1 MKNDNKKKVW
11 ALIQNQGDLL
21 LNKLSPHPNHPK
33 GRNPYA
39 HICSLIKS
47 HFGCSYKDVDDERI
61 EQMINFIKVLR
72 NNERED
78 LIL

>member
-33 GRNPYA
+33 GRKPLCTYLQFN
-39 HICSLIKS
+39 
-47 HFGCSYKDVDDERI
+47 
-61 EQMINFIKVLR
+61 
-72 NNERED
+72 
-78 LIL
+78 